1 MLTIVTYLKL
11 SCITVTCDNMNYEK
25 NTIERYLEKT
35 SKKSQGTYKCLLKKY
50 FDSIGRDPDCYV
62 PVDFEFLE
70 NGDRKKAVKI
80 FYSDLDKFAK
90 TLKGIPPTSIHT
102 QFSSIKK
109 YFSVFHVDL
118 PEQCWKDWQTMA
130 GVERVHP
137 ATKKLTPTSED
148 IKYIC
153 SEARLKQ
160 KALVSFASSTGLRIA
175 EILNVALSDIDWK
188 NRSVLLC
195 GKGSYKRIVFF
206 HDECKEILQEWL
218 LKREDYIKNKTR
230 KSKFVRDGKQIKD
243 DDRLFP
249 FAEFT
254 AREMW
259 KRLLNNAGSPYSD
272 KDIVNGKGRFKYNF
286 HCLRRYWFTQL
297 EGARAPNSHIDA
309 IGGHISELDSTYK
322 QIESHTSELAKEYK
336 KTYDKHSS
344 CLNVFSDYQRAKN
357 EIGNKFNYQNRII
370 QDLEDKNAYLKNEVE
385 ELKKKVIDE
394 ITTSHFAEEKTSDT
408 DKLLIKL
415 QEQMKHQEESYKVL
429 QEQFKILERKYRK

>member
-1 MLTIVTYLKL
+1 MK
-11 SCITVTCDNMNYEK
+11 YEK
-25 NTIERYLEKT
+25 NTIERYLEKI
-35 SKKSQGTYKCLLKKY
+35 SEKSQPTYKSLLKKY
-50 FDSIGRDPDCYV
+50 FDSVGRNPDCYV
-62 PVDFEFLE
+62 PCGFEFLE
-70 NGDRKKAVKI
+70 NGDKKKVVTM

-90 TLKGIPPTSIHT
+90 TLKGTPSTSINT

-130 GVERVHP
+130 GVARVNP

-148 IKYIC
+148 IKFIC

-160 KALVSFASSTGLRIA
+160 KALISFASATGLRIA
-175 EILNVALSDIDWK
+175 EIVNVNLSDIDWK

-218 LKREDYIKNKTR
+218 LKRKDYIKNKTR
-230 KSKFVRDGKQIKD
+230 KSKFVRDGKQIED

-249 FAEFT
+249 FSEIT

-272 KDIVNGKGRFKYNF
+272 KDTVNGKGRFKYNF
-286 HCLRRYWFTQL
+286 HCLRRYWFSEF
-297 EGARAPNSHIDA
+297 EGARALKNHVDA

-322 QIESHTSELAKEYK
+322 QIESHTSELAKKYK
-336 KTYDKHSS
+336 KTYDKFSG
-344 CLNVFSDYQRAKN
+344 CLNVFSDYERAKS
-357 EIGNKFNYQNRII
+357 EIGDKFNYQNRMI
-370 QDLEDKNAYLKNEVE
+370 QKLDDENSYLKDEIE
-385 ELKKKVIDE
+385 SLKKKVSNE
-394 ITTSHFAEEKTSDT
+394 INTTHFAVEKAVDTEKGSDRV
-408 DKLLIKL
+408 IGEL
-415 QEQMKHQEESYKVL
+415 QEQIRVL
-429 QEQFKILERKYRK
+429 TEQFKTLEKQYRK